1 MCAQAGLAWEGS
13 DLVVMMESAYL
24 PEAENCAAIGF
35 DHVSIHTNEVVCNT
49 IEAIVSG
56 GPVPAAIYA
65 PELSPIAASS
75 PAEPSTEPSS
85 RE

>member
-35 DHVSIHTNEVVCNT
+35 DHVSIHTDEVVCDT

-56 GPVPAAIYA
+56 DPVPAAIYA
-65 PELSPIAASS
+65 PELSPIASPQ
-75 PAEPSTEPSS
+75 PAEPSIEPAS